1 MYVPNSFTPNVDG
14 KFNTHFYAKGLNI
27 SEYQMLIFDRWG
39 HLVFESKL
47 LDEMWDGYS
56 KGEKCQIGTYI
67 WKVSYKDVTGDQ
79 KEIVGHVNLLR

>member
-1 MYVPNSFTPNVDG
+1 
-14 KFNTHFYAKGLNI
+14 
-27 SEYQMLIFDRWG
+27 MLIFDRWG

-67 WKVSYKDVTGDQ
+67 WKISYKDVTGDQ